1 MKKKITALLLAVIMG
16 LSFIVSAFAADTLKR
31 VPSTI
36 PGTDRTYNYVENI
49 TVKIPGT
56 NVTYEL
62 TNVYEKVGL
71 VYEDGIPVYRF
82 SFLEKDSGSVILK
95 QDGHYTEMVGFY
107 EGYTELFEGHSHSS
121 YGEKGG
127 IRLKSNDIFSMKI
140 NFNDNDKYE
149 DIYNM
154 NNVSTVITLTT
165 CVRDDGTLNSCDYN
179 HTCLAVIEFYWGTGC
194 KCDNGYEYPYD
205 LISYDRNGSY
215 YDTLLKEEKS
225 GWVAKDIEKIDI
237 STLDVNYTA
246 DENYKI
252 TDGANAVANSDT
264 KSLKIT
270 ADGDFSKFTC
280 VKVDGKTVDS
290 SNYTASKGSTVVEF
304 KSEYL
309 KTLSAGK
316 HTVEICFTDGKAATQ
331 FEVKKSGNSNNSDKT
346 DKPSKP
352 NVEIPNT
359 DGASSSPLAVFT
371 VISLSGTAVIAYN
384 KKKRL
389 RK

>member
-1 MKKKITALLLAVIMG
+1 MKKKFTALLLAVIMG
-16 LSFIVSAFAADTLKR
+16 VSFIVSAFAADTLKR

-36 PGTDRTYNYVENI
+36 PGTDKEYNYVENI

-71 VYEDGIPVYRF
+71 VYEDNIPVYRF

-95 QDGHYTEMVGFY
+95 QDGEYANWCSYY
-107 EGYTELFEGHSHSS
+107 EGYTELSEGYSHWSVGDGCATS
-121 YGEKGG
+121 
-127 IRLKSNDIFSMKI
+127 LKSDDIFSIKSNYLGEI
-140 NFNDNDKYE
+140 PE
-149 DIYNM
+149 DRYNM
-154 NNVSTVITLTT
+154 HNISNVCILTT
-165 CVRDDGTLNSCDYN
+165 CVQDNGILSSCDGN

-215 YDTLLKEEKS
+215 YDTLLKKEIPE
-225 GWVAKDIEKIDI
+225 WVVKDIKKIDI
-237 STLDVNYTA
+237 STLDVNYTP
-246 DENYKI
+246 DEEYKI
-252 TDGANAVANSDT
+252 TDGANAVVNSDT

-270 ADGDFSKFTC
+270 ADGDFSKFTG
-280 VKVDGKTVDS
+280 VNVDGKTVDS

-304 KSEYL
+304 KGEYL
-309 KTLSAGK
+309 KTFSAGK
-316 HTVEICFTDGKAATQ
+316 HTVEICFTDGKATTQ
-331 FEVKKSGNSNNSDKT
+331 FEIKKGGNPSSSDKT

-359 DGASSSPLAVFT
+359 DGSSPITAVFA
-371 VISLSGTAVIAYN
+371 VMALSGTAVIAYN

-389 RK
+389 GK

>member
-1 MKKKITALLLAVIMG
+1 MKKKITALLLAVTMG
-16 LSFIVSAFAADTLKR
+16 LSFIVSAFATDTLKR

-36 PGTDRTYNYVENI
+36 PGTDKKYNYVENI

-82 SFLEKDSGSVILK
+82 SFLEKDSGSIILK
-95 QDGHYTEMVGFY
+95 QDGEYTNWFRYY
-107 EGYTELFEGHSHSS
+107 EGYTELNNGHSAFVTGDGYPIS
-121 YGEKGG
+121 
-127 IRLKSNDIFSMKI
+127 LKS
-140 NFNDNDKYE
+140 DNTVSAKSLYYSEISE

-154 NNVSTVITLTT
+154 HNISDIRALTT
-165 CVRDDGTLNSCDYN
+165 CVQDNGTLNSCAGN
-179 HTCLAVIEFYWGTGC
+179 HTCLAAIEFYWGTGC
-194 KCDNGYEYPYD
+194 ECDNGYEYPYD

-215 YDTLLKEEKS
+215 YDTLKEEVS
-225 GWVAKDIEKIDI
+225 EEWVAKDIEKIDI
-237 STLDVNYTA
+237 STLDVNYTP
-246 DENYKI
+246 DEEYKI
-252 TDGANAVANSDT
+252 TNGANAVANSDT

-270 ADGDFSKFTC
+270 ADGDFSKFTG
-280 VKVDGKTVDS
+280 VNVDGKTVDG

-309 KTLSAGK
+309 KTLSVGK

-346 DKPSKP
+346 DKPAKP
-352 NVEIPNT
+352 DVEIPNT
-359 DGASSSPLAVFT
+359 DGTSPVTAVFA
-371 VISLSGTAVIAYN
+371 VMALSGTAVIAYN

>member
-1 MKKKITALLLAVIMG
+1 MKKKFTALLLAVIMG

-56 NVTYEL
+56 NVTFDF
-62 TNVYEKVGL
+62 EKVADFVL
-71 VYEDGIPVYRF
+71 VDNKYYMSHTIEGVTIEDELDIPVYHF
-82 SFLEKDSGSVILK
+82 YLFENAGKLTFNQDGMYLYSPIQTAGYSWAYPELMEKDTYFLIDHYDKDNVGKGRTFIGRLETIISKDRIL
-95 QDGHYTEMVGFY
+95 GGF
-107 EGYTELFEGHSHSS
+107 
-121 YGEKGG
+121 
-127 IRLKSNDIFSMKI
+127 
-140 NFNDNDKYE
+140 
-149 DIYNM
+149 
-154 NNVSTVITLTT
+154 
-165 CVRDDGTLNSCDYN
+165 
-179 HTCLAVIEFYWGTGC
+179 
-194 KCDNGYEYPYD
+194 
-205 LISYDRNGSY
+205 
-215 YDTLLKEEKS
+215 
-225 GWVAKDIEKIDI
+225 DIENIEEIKETAVAQVIIDMVCIPNDDYFDYERYYKFDNHDKSIDI
-237 STLDVNYTA
+237 STLDVNYTP

-290 SNYTASKGSTVVEF
+290 SNYTVSKGSTVVEF
-304 KSEYL
+304 KGEYL
-309 KTLSAGK
+309 KTLSEGT

-331 FEVKKSGNSNNSDKT
+331 FEIKKGGNPSSSDKT

-359 DGASSSPLAVFT
+359 DGSSPVTAVFA
-371 VISLSGTAVIAYN
+371 VMALSGTAVIAYN